1 MFLEIIIRQ
10 INDENKRRISIG
22 RKVTQKYK
30 NFYEYECI
38 QLLSFLIL
46 VIIY

>member
-22 RKVTQKYK
+22 RKVTQNYK
-30 NFYEYECI
+30 NFYKYECI